1 MKVLCFPP
9 ALLYFLKKDD
19 MIKSTVSFKKDRLKE
34 EQNMAAL
41 GKLDDNRKVRDGED
55 GWMDALF
62 RDIDLELA
70 ERAGNGGSDQESE
83 DKWSRFLK
91 EA

>member
-1 MKVLCFPP
+1 
-9 ALLYFLKKDD
+9 
-19 MIKSTVSFKKDRLKE
+19 
-34 EQNMAAL
+34 MAAL